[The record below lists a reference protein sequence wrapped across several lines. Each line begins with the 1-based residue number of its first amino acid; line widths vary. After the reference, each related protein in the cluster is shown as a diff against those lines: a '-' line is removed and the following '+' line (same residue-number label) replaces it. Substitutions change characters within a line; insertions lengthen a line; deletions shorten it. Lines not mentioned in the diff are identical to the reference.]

1 MFLELVNED
10 RCTADFPTLFNIV
23 WSPYYPWKFESGVKS
38 SIGNLLK
45 SLWKLLDE
53 SQEVK
58 GLLGPVTK

>member
-1 MFLELVNED
+1 MY
-10 RCTADFPTLFNIV
+10 FPTLFNIV

-58 GLLGPVTK
+58 GMRTSLRQMFFYMFFHTVC